1 MSNSKEIS
9 DKLYVLKRRTFPI
22 SFMLASRNTTRRSL
36 LYFDTKTNMNR
47 PLRYAVNQKS
57 PFEDEQDGN
66 FILEPIIFDDGLL
79 SVPKENQV
87 LQMFLSYHPDNG
99 SIFEEVDTKRDAS
112 VQIDNINIELDA
124 QIAARELD
132 IATAEAIARV
142 MMGTRVDRLSS
153 EELRRD
159 LMLFA
164 RSNPYDFL
172 QLLNDPELKL
182 QNIAV
187 KALQDG
193 TFLLKNKNRDIFFN
207 LQDNKKK
214 LMGVPFGEDPT
225 RLLAAWLQSNDG
237 LETYEYLSKKYQ

>member
-1 MSNSKEIS
+1 MSNPKEIT
-9 DKLYVLKRRTFPI
+9 DKLYVLKRKTFPI

-36 LYFDTKTNMNR
+36 LFFDSKTNTNR

-99 SIFEEVDTKRDAS
+99 SVFEEVDTKRDAS
-112 VQIDNINIELDA
+112 VQIDSINIQLDA

-164 RSNPYDFL
+164 RNNPYDFL
-172 QLLNDPELKL
+172 QLLNDPELRL
-182 QNIAV
+182 QNISV

-193 TFLLKNKNRDIFFN
+193 TFVLKNKNRDIFFN

-214 LMGVPFGEDPT
+214 LMGVPFGEDPVKLIT
-225 RLLAAWLQSNDG
+225 SWLQSNEG